1 MSQTPHIHSLA
12 HLLNQRNKERAEKQA
27 EFLARL
33 PKKKQPIKKVVTIMS
48 ANQPPVPDLPAAR
61 LLATAR
67 VDPITIKKASS
78 YPAAKAA
85 RQSLAAGMT
94 PRNALPDLSITAV
107 DEEDCDT
114 EPATPVSLTS

>member
-12 HLLNQRNKERAEKQA
+12 YLLAQRQRERAEKQA

-33 PKKKQPIKKVVTIMS
+33 PKKKQPIKKVVTIGS
-48 ANQPPVPDLPAAR
+48 AVPPPDLLAR
-61 LLATAR
+61 PLATTR
-67 VDPITIKKASS
+67 VDPITVKKASS

-107 DEEDCDT
+107 DEEDYDT
-114 EPATPVSLTS
+114 EPATPVSLTA

>member
-12 HLLNQRNKERAEKQA
+12 HLLAQRNKERAEQELA
-27 EFLARL
+27 RIARL
-33 PKKKQPIKKVVTIMS
+33 PKKKQPIKKVVTIGS
-48 ANQPPVPDLPAAR
+48 TVPPMDLPAR
-61 LLATAR
+61 PLATAR
-67 VDPITIKKASS
+67 VDPITVKKASS

-107 DEEDCDT
+107 DEDCDT
-114 EPATPVSLTS
+114 EPATPVSLTN

>member
-33 PKKKQPIKKVVTIMS
+33 PKKKQPIKTVTIMS
-48 ANQPPVPDLPAAR
+48 ANQPPVPDLPAR
-61 LLATAR
+61 LLARAQVNPVT
-67 VDPITIKKASS
+67 VKKASS

-94 PRNALPDLSITAV
+94 PRNALPDLSITVV

-114 EPATPVSLTS
+114 EPATPVSLTA